1 MRVLFFVLPLV
12 LGVHSEELD
21 EILCYDTLYPNTVS
35 WILKDV
41 YDSSLGAVRNISAL
55 QNIDFQES
63 NIADEILYQTWRG
76 GYLQELIFEPIF
88 DYFYAYIKEAYV
100 EKNAKPNNEYPESW
114 VEEIFFHHTK
124 SLIDI
129 RLRSNFTGSISDMI
143 KFQAKHLE
151 DRSSSLAKVA
161 ARTLEKLEEREN
173 NSEVESMPNELM
185 ESFIDSALEEVFKNK
200 RYEWFQNMFVY
211 DDWTEKMEFRLID
224 HLKKKA
230 LFQKTEGNPLN
241 GGDDILSFLIKNP
254 KVFQSRKIRPLLR
267 MTLTK
272 EIMDMDISAKSKTYI
287 NCFVEEFENSPL
299 LLLLG
304 IPDGYLK
311 EKSNALKDALR
322 KETSKILWVKLA
334 DEIFSEL
341 EMLDLDNL
349 FYDLYLLLLKAR
361 SFLIQLDFQDKI
373 YTPYQKLPILIRK
386 LFYQL
391 FKESVT
397 LSSIFSYCSRRFILG
412 EGRGCI

>member
-1 MRVLFFVLPLV
+1 MKFFTK
-12 LGVHSEELD
+12 H
-21 EILCYDTLYPNTVS
+21 
-35 WILKDV
+35 
-41 YDSSLGAVRNISAL
+41 
-55 QNIDFQES
+55 
-63 NIADEILYQTWRG
+63 G
-76 GYLQELIFEPIF
+76 GEDIYKNYL
-88 DYFYAYIKEAYV
+88 YAYIKEAYV
-100 EKNAKPNNEYPESW
+100 EKNAKHNNEYPESV

-124 SLIDI
+124 LLIDI